1 MWIKEL
7 LKGMKEKI
15 TELVIFHDNPSAIN
29 ISKSKMTHTKTK
41 KISIKY
47 NYFRKLVQDNN
58 KSWIGLCEYKGT

>member
-15 TELVIFHDNPSAIN
+15 TELVIFHDNPSAITIFKN
-29 ISKSKMTHTKTK
+29 TMIHTKTK
-41 KISIKY
+41 NTSIKY

-58 KSWIGLCEYKGT
+58 KGWIGLCEYKGT